1 MENGRR
7 KEETIL
13 FIYFNMDVITVAMVM
28 LAVTMGT
35 EIVGIVV
42 HTNKGQRDP
51 EHYGMEN
58 HDGVNGAVGLL
69 KCQVRANA
77 NANTYCKTS
86 LKL

>member
-1 MENGRR
+1 
-7 KEETIL
+7 
-13 FIYFNMDVITVAMVM
+13 MDVITVAMVM

-51 EHYGMEN
+51 EHHGMEN
-58 HDGVNGAVGLL
+58 NDGVNRAVGVL
-69 KCQVRANA
+69 KSQVRANA
-77 NANTYCKTS
+77 NANTVMNESSLCKTS